1 MILRMMMMKEAVDVR
16 RLQGANQLDQEDDI
30 SVCQVLYGLIVC
42 QLEFGGCRKSRIV
55 WSLVRQR
62 FIEDY

>member
-1 MILRMMMMKEAVDVR
+1 MILRMMMKEAVDVR

-55 WSLVRQR
+55 
-62 FIEDY
+62 